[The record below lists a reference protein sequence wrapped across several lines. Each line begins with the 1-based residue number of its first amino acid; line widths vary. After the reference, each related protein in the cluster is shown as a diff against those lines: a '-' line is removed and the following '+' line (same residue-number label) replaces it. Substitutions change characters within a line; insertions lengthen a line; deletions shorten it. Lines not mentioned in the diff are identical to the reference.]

1 LAGFP
6 LIPMSGP
13 FKFKLWLVHA
23 HQCDPRKCTGERL
36 LNRQLAEEIPEPKG
50 ILLSPFAE
58 EALSP
63 EDLKVAEEEGITVL
77 DCSWNELLT
86 KHYFGAKAPVTRALP
101 YLVPANPVNFGRPT
115 KLSTAEAFAGAAWIL
130 GAPEQAE
137 LLMDWFKWG
146 KTFID
151 LNRELLDLYA
161 ACESRQ
167 ELLKIQKKMLSRHGS
182 A

>member
-1 LAGFP
+1 MARFP
-6 LIPMSGP
+6 AIPMPGP
-13 FKFKLWLVHA
+13 FRLWLVHA
-23 HQCDPRKCTGERL
+23 HECDPRKCTGERL
-36 LNRQLAEEIPEPKG
+36 LARGLAEEVPEPKG

-63 EDLKVAEEEGITVL
+63 EDAKTAEAEGITVL
-77 DCSWNELLT
+77 DCSWNELLMR
-86 KHYFGAKAPVTRALP
+86 HYFAAKAPVTRALP

-137 LLMDWFKWG
+137 LLMQPFKWG
-146 KTFID
+146 RTFAD

-161 ACESRQ
+161 ACGSRQ